1 MKTQQDLAND
11 IQKDMEQMGYI
22 VIPDFSKVGDLIDT
36 KDYDLEKKKAYYQNL
51 SKLALEQAF
60 DELLNEFGQN
70 KIK

>member
-11 IQKDMEQMGYI
+11 IQKDMEEMGYI

-36 KDYDLEKKKAYYQNL
+36 KDYNLEQKKAYYQNL

-60 DELLNEFGQN
+60 DEMINEFKNN

>member
-1 MKTQQDLAND
+1 MKTQADLAND
-11 IQKDMEQMGYI
+11 IQKDMEEMGYLA
-22 VIPDFSKVGDLIDT
+22 IPDFSKVSDLIDT
-36 KDYDLEKKKAYYQNL
+36 EGYDLEKKNAYYQNL

>member
-11 IQKDMEQMGYI
+11 IQKDMEEMGYI

-36 KDYDLEKKKAYYQNL
+36 KEYDLEKKKAYYQNL
-51 SKLALEQAF
+51 SKLALSQAL
-60 DELLNEFGQN
+60 DEMMNEFTNN

>member
-60 DELLNEFGQN
+60 DEIMDEFTKN
-70 KIK
+70 KKQ

>member
-11 IQKDMEQMGYI
+11 IQKDMEEMGYI

-60 DELLNEFGQN
+60 DEIMDEFTKN
-70 KIK
+70 KKQ

>member
-1 MKTQQDLAND
+1 MKTQQELVET
-11 IQKDMEQMGYI
+11 IQKDMEGMGFLA
-22 VIPDFSKVGDLIDT
+22 IPDFSKMGDLIDT
-36 KDYDLEKKKAYYQNL
+36 EGYDLEKKKAYYQNL

>member
-11 IQKDMEQMGYI
+11 IQKDMEEMGYLA
-22 VIPDFSKVGDLIDT
+22 IPNFNKVSDLIDVSE
-36 KDYDLEKKKAYYQNL
+36 YDLEKKKAYYQNL

-60 DELLNEFGQN
+60 DELMNEFSNN

>member
-11 IQKDMEQMGYI
+11 IQKDMEEMGYI

-51 SKLALEQAF
+51 SKLALEKAF
-60 DELLNEFGQN
+60 DEIMDEFTKN

>member
-1 MKTQQDLAND
+1 MKTQQNLADD
-11 IQKDMEQMGYI
+11 IQKDMEKMGFLA
-22 VIPDFSKVGDLIDT
+22 IPDFSKMGDLIDT
-36 KDYDLEKKKAYYQNL
+36 EGYDLEKKKAYYQNL

>member
-22 VIPDFSKVGDLIDT
+22 VIPDFSKVGGLIDT

-60 DELLNEFGQN
+60 DEIMDEFTKN
-70 KIK
+70 KKQ